1 MQSRTIGLFLL
12 LLWASML
19 EAGSVRLF
27 NNSNF
32 DLRAVV
38 RGSDSSYLGEVVV
51 RAQNTANWTDSY
63 SYAGG
68 YRGPNAQLES
78 GYRSKTPYVVN
89 WYCMDG
95 KDFAVC
101 DTVSTGAVVSSL
113 SCAGP
118 RVCHPPPKNKGPKG
132 RYPQIP
138 GGQYLQPEEQAP

>member
-1 MQSRTIGLFLL
+1 
-12 LLWASML
+12 ML
-19 EAGSVRLF
+19 QAGSVRLF

-38 RGSDSSYLGEVVV
+38 RGSDSSYLGEIVV
-51 RAQNTANWTDSY
+51 RAQNTSTWTDSY

-68 YRGPNAQLES
+68 FRGPNAQIES
-78 GYRSKTPYVVN
+78 GYRSKTPYVVI

-113 SCAGP
+113 SCSGP
-118 RVCHPPPKNKGPKG
+118 RTCSPPPKKKGG
-132 RYPQIP
+132 NYPDIP
-138 GGQYLQPEEQAP
+138 SGQYLQPEEKPP